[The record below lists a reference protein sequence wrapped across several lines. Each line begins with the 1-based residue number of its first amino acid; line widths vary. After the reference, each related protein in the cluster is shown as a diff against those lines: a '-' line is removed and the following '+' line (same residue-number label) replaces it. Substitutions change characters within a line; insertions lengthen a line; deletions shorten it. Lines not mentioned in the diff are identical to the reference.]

1 MLTLSLAKVK
11 VKVKI
16 AAQAN
21 KIGLADNSNI
31 IAPGAFGGNY
41 WLHCLLTSL
50 ADRR

>member
-21 KIGLADNSNI
+21 KIGLADNSRI
-31 IAPGAFGGNY
+31 IAPDTSGGN
-41 WLHCLLTSL
+41 S
-50 ADRR
+50 